1 MDRQA
6 LLREAAEDTLRREAE
21 SRRFLYADVET
32 MLTRGWLD
40 QSLRIGKNTI
50 VFRSM
55 SPNEIDNLLLRT
67 GGSTN
72 GEWLRF
78 HIASSVHMVNG
89 YAVEPQYGG
98 NQAWHIYDEWLRDL
112 HEEYVRVIYTYI
124 TSLRYR
130 VERAIRIT
138 DAFCHEGYSRSLWR
152 MIGPPVGGDRN
163 IVQRLWV
170 AYNTSDDRYEDDQR
184 QWSQTQS
191 IMGAMSSKAAK
202 SLSESIK
209 KWDQRKQDRA
219 RRVIE
224 DAVNWII
231 SGEKKDQKPLTV
243 TIDGQ
248 TYMVPKVHAAQT
260 VEEMEDEMMRAVRG
274 ERDYHDLIVD
284 QYKEQQRR
292 RLEDARQKQ
301 REAAEAAWGHTEAG
315 LQGETRFVGYTPE
328 QLAEINPAMLEKK
341 PNTQRASVSP
351 ERERFTEYLDT
362 EVKVGWLG
370 ANAAPEEA
378 KPAPTEGK
386 SLQDK
391 ISRRQ
396 PRIKP

>member
-32 MLTRGWLD
+32 MITRGWLD
-40 QSLRIGKNTI
+40 PSLRIDGNAL
-50 VFRSM
+50 VLRSM

-67 GGSTN
+67 RGSTN

-98 NQAWHIYDEWLRDL
+98 NQALYIYNEWLRDL
-112 HEEYVRVIYTYI
+112 QEEYVRVIYTYI
-124 TSLRYR
+124 TGLRYR
-130 VERAIRIT
+130 VERAVRIT
-138 DAFCHEGYSRSLWR
+138 DAFCHEDYSRSLWR
-152 MIGPPVGGDRN
+152 MVGPMVGDRN
-163 IVQRLWV
+163 IVQKLWV
-170 AYNTSDDRYEDDQR
+170 SYNEAGDRYEDDQR
-184 QWSQTQS
+184 RWAQAQS
-191 IMGAMSSKAAK
+191 IMGAMSGKAAK
-202 SLSESIK
+202 SLAESIK

-315 LQGETRFVGYTPE
+315 LQGETRFVGYTPD
-328 QLAEINPAMLEKK
+328 QLAEINPDMLRKK
-341 PNTQRASVSP
+341 PNTQRASTSP

-362 EVKVGWLG
+362 EIKVGWLG

-378 KPAPTEGK
+378 KPAPAEGK

-396 PRIKP
+396 PRLKP

>member
-170 AYNTSDDRYEDDQR
+170 AYNTSDDKYEDDQR

-191 IMGAMSSKAAK
+191 IMGAM
-202 SLSESIK
+202 
-209 KWDQRKQDRA
+209 
-219 RRVIE
+219 
-224 DAVNWII
+224 
-231 SGEKKDQKPLTV
+231 
-243 TIDGQ
+243 
-248 TYMVPKVHAAQT
+248 
-260 VEEMEDEMMRAVRG
+260 
-274 ERDYHDLIVD
+274 
-284 QYKEQQRR
+284 
-292 RLEDARQKQ
+292 
-301 REAAEAAWGHTEAG
+301 
-315 LQGETRFVGYTPE
+315 
-328 QLAEINPAMLEKK
+328 
-341 PNTQRASVSP
+341 
-351 ERERFTEYLDT
+351 
-362 EVKVGWLG
+362 
-370 ANAAPEEA
+370 
-378 KPAPTEGK
+378 
-386 SLQDK
+386 
-391 ISRRQ
+391 
-396 PRIKP
+396 